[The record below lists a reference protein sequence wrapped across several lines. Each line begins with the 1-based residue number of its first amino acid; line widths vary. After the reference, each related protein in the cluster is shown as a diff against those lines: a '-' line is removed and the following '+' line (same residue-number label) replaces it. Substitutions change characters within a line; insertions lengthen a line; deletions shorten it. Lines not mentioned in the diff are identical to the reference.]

1 MNPYRMSVANLPAM
15 PDIPPPV
22 PPLPSR
28 PVSSLTNNQR
38 SRLDLPLR
46 AYSDKSASS
55 RNQSPHRSESGLV
68 SIPDEDAEDDPA
80 NSSPSVTAYT
90 PTSSQTPTSDTANTN
105 GTVARSPQQH
115 DHTLQLLSLQDH
127 QTSFDHTVVQHSPSQ
142 ETPRAALLPSGPL
155 SAEMESTTSGLSGGL
170 MTVLP
175 KEAGFI
181 RIIAEGTTK
190 VITVKDC
197 QTVGEAMQKI
207 LKKFFLGE
215 EKYPNFTIWLL
226 MSLDRLYHNSRR
238 LGDTE
243 LWDIMMDGDRPERN
257 RLILRRV
264 KSGEPTEVELHT
276 SAALMVSEEKLGRKL
291 IDGSMDTKN
300 VNKITQLLGPGW
312 EKTVEGDDV
321 PAHSFSSTFTKE
333 HTFMMQ
339 DLGRMYPANPPTIN
353 LKTGVSQFGPLR
365 PVSEYITQE
374 IGAFFPDLDADQINK
389 TARMSM
395 RRSARLSRL
404 NNRLSVASVFSLA
417 SSGAGGN
424 EAEEA
429 PPIPAIADSWFREGD
444 RRASVRPEAAATSS
458 RTSEEMDAEYDRR
471 RTSRAPRIPTIY
483 GTQSFAAAV
492 FGTSSAFT
500 GSDTNGETN
509 GETDDNETPMRAH
522 FEANSGYTTEN
533 AAEQTDQ
540 RQSYIEDDT
549 DATEVESPGQWVT
562 TPRRSAAHSDNN
574 PYATPTSTLVGDGNE
589 VPRSQSSYGLDLE
602 SGNVAPNRRRLTLV
616 LNRRPKEDGGQDA
629 DDEADADGQ
638 RDGDDDEDD
647 EGVLRRH
654 TEHPDDIRDAL
665 IADGQGVDPELVG
678 FLAGDAWGENMWLK
692 GALIGKGSF
701 GTVYLA
707 LHTITGELM
716 AVKQV
721 ESPRTQMD
729 AEAGEK
735 RSVANA
741 VRREIAFLRDL
752 THPNIV
758 SYLGCGNSPD
768 HMNIFLEYVP
778 GGSVQMMLKSY
789 GALPE
794 PLIKS
799 FVRQILQGLEFLHS
813 LNIIHRDIK
822 GGNILVNDEGHVKIS
837 DFGISKKMETTDFLA
852 GVAAAR
858 RRPSMQGSVFWMA
871 PEVVKQTTYGF
882 KADIWSVGCLMVEMM
897 TGSHPYPDCSQL
909 QAIFKIG
916 AGRIFPAI
924 PEYASQDSRE
934 LLFQT
939 FEVNQEF
946 RPTAAEL
953 LLSPFQTDREREDL
967 AIELVALRLE
977 IAEKKM
983 IQMEAEQEAKRIR
996 EAQEAEELALAEAA
1010 RVAREARASLVDARD
1025 PTSAEGAGPAIEGP
1039 AEDGAAAPVAELMG
1053 PDAMELQAVAHEEG
1067 FEGEEMVVGEV
1078 HADQDNTRL
1087 ERLGLSPNARQT
1099 DFGIEGDLDGRR
1111 LEMV

>member
-1 MNPYRMSVANLPAM
+1 
-15 PDIPPPV
+15 
-22 PPLPSR
+22 
-28 PVSSLTNNQR
+28 
-38 SRLDLPLR
+38 
-46 AYSDKSASS
+46 
-55 RNQSPHRSESGLV
+55 
-68 SIPDEDAEDDPA
+68 
-80 NSSPSVTAYT
+80 
-90 PTSSQTPTSDTANTN
+90 
-105 GTVARSPQQH
+105 
-115 DHTLQLLSLQDH
+115 
-127 QTSFDHTVVQHSPSQ
+127 
-142 ETPRAALLPSGPL
+142 
-155 SAEMESTTSGLSGGL
+155 

-175 KEAGFI
+175 KEPGFI
-181 RIIAEGTTK
+181 RIITEGNTK
-190 VITVKDC
+190 VIQVKEC

-243 LWDIMMDGDRPERN
+243 LWDIMMDGNRPERN

-264 KSGEPTEVELHT
+264 KSGEPTEAELHT

-312 EKTVEGDDV
+312 EETVDGDDV
-321 PAHSFSSTFTKE
+321 PAHTFSSTFEKE
-333 HTFMMQ
+333 HTTMMQ
-339 DLGRMYPANPPTIN
+339 DLGLIYPANPPTIN
-353 LKTGVSQFGPLR
+353 LKTGVSQFGLIR

-374 IGAFFPDLDADQINK
+374 IEAFFPDLDADQIDK

-424 EAEEA
+424 ETEEA
-429 PPIPAIADSWFREGD
+429 PPIPAIAESWFREGD
-444 RRASVRPEAAATSS
+444 RRASVNPEAAATSS

-471 RTSRAPRIPTIY
+471 RASRAPRIPTIY
-483 GTQSFAAAV
+483 GSQSFAAAV
-492 FGTSSAFT
+492 FGTSSVFT
-500 GSDTNGETN
+500 GSDTNDETN
-509 GETDDNETPMRAH
+509 VETDDNETPIRAG
-522 FEANSGYTTEN
+522 FGVASGYTTEN
-533 AAEQTDQ
+533 VAEQRDE

-549 DATEVESPGQWVT
+549 DATEVEDSGQWTT
-562 TPRRSAAHSDNN
+562 TPRKSATHGDD
-574 PYATPTSTLVGDGNE
+574 PYGAPASTLVGDVSE
-589 VPRSQSSYGLDLE
+589 VPRSQTQSSYGLDLE

-616 LNRRPKEDGGQDA
+616 INRRPKEDGGQDA
-629 DDEADADGQ
+629 DDEADSVGQ
-638 RDGDDDEDD
+638 RDGDDDD
-647 EGVLRRH
+647 ERVSKRVM
-654 TEHPDDIRDAL
+654 EHPDDIRNAL
-665 IADGQGVDPELVG
+665 IADGQGVDPDLVG
-678 FLAGDAWGENMWLK
+678 FLAGDAWGANMWLK

-701 GTVYLA
+701 GTVHLA

-741 VRREIAFLRDL
+741 VRREIQFLRDL

-758 SYLGCGNSPD
+758 SYLGCGESPD

-799 FVRQILQGLEFLHS
+799 FVRQILQGLEFLHG

-858 RRPSMQGSVFWMA
+858 KRPSMQGSVFWMA

-882 KADIWSVGCLMVEMM
+882 KADIWSVGCLVVEMM

-934 LLFQT
+934 LLFQC

-946 RPTAAEL
+946 RPSAAEL
-953 LLSPFQTDREREDL
+953 LLSPFQTVREREDL

-977 IAEKKM
+977 LAEKKM
-983 IQMEAEQEAKRIR
+983 IKMEAEQEAKRIR
-996 EAQEAEELALAEAA
+996 EAQEAEELALIEAA
-1010 RVAREARASLVDARD
+1010 RVAREARTSIVEAKDSEETARPGSARTSLEV
-1025 PTSAEGAGPAIEGP
+1025 AGP
-1039 AEDGAAAPVAELMG
+1039 AAPVAELMG
-1053 PDAMELQAVAHEEG
+1053 PDAMELQAVGYDEDG
-1067 FEGEEMVVGEV
+1067 GEVMAVEEV
-1078 HADQDNTRL
+1078 HADQHNRRM
-1087 ERLGLSPNARQT
+1087 ERLGLSPNAQQT
-1099 DFGIEGDLDGRR
+1099 DFGIEVEPDGRR
-1111 LEMV
+1111 PEMV